1 MTLTAE
7 HPVPRSLRVPR
18 PSRLFWLLAAGYA
31 LHVVARL
38 AMSWGRSTPMYIPD
52 ETGYLVAGRWLAGG
66 PGMDLT
72 GQTLYQAGYSLLFAP
87 VYLVVHDP
95 ATVYRAVLGVN
106 ALIGALAFPLGR
118 ALLLRCGL
126 AAREAL
132 VLACAAAFLPVA
144 TLYSGTVMT
153 DAVLPV
159 LVLGWLL
166 ALDRFVRDGRAR
178 WGAVAGL
185 LAAFMYS
192 MHMRGMIVL
201 AVHCLAL
208 ASLPV
213 LRRTPRCA
221 LARRWRGESGW
232 RPAPGRTAMLWAAGA
247 AAVGTAAAWALNAR
261 VSAAFY
267 PGGPSDHQAMAVDRL
282 TSPAGLLHSVSAG
295 GGQLWA
301 MSAGSWGLAAVG
313 VVTALVAVRRG
324 RPADRLMAVVLLG
337 ATAGVAVTSAAAL
350 FDEHR
355 VGNFAYG
362 RYVACFA
369 LPFTLIGLASLRR
382 TRRALTAAVA
392 MCAFGGWLVLHMGG
406 RLHTYVFKLNDFPD
420 ITLLGGSSS
429 ALHPI
434 TISVVAAAVL
444 ALLCALF
451 RWGTARFAATLA
463 VLNLAVAA
471 VPGTVWRLGES
482 HAMSTPLPPV
492 ASGGVVVARTVPG
505 VEHPA
510 PDVVKPIPEII
521 YSLVAERVRWTRLK
535 RFDPSAGVGPGV
547 CMAIV
552 AWPAGVTAADTWPQ
566 HPPAWRYRRSVY
578 LGSLWWVTWYDPSC
592 VDRKDGR

>member
-7 HPVPRSLRVPR
+7 RPVLRNLRSLRSLRVPR
-18 PSRLFWLLAAGYA
+18 PSRLFWLVAAGYA
-31 LHVVARL
+31 VHVVARL
-38 AMSWGRSTPMYIPD
+38 TISWGHTTPVYIPD
-52 ETGYLVAGRWLAGG
+52 ENGYLVAGRWLAGG

-95 ATVYRAVLGVN
+95 ATVYRVVLGVN
-106 ALIGALAFPLGR
+106 ALVGALAFPLGR
-118 ALLLRCGL
+118 TLLLRLGMET
-126 AAREAL
+126 REAF

-144 TLYSGTVMT
+144 TLYSATAMT

-185 LAAFMYS
+185 LAAYMYAT
-192 MHMRGMIVL
+192 HIRGLIVL

-208 ASLPV
+208 VSLPV
-213 LRRTPRCA
+213 LRRTRMQRA
-221 LARRWRGESGW
+221 GW
-232 RPAPGRTAMLWAAGA
+232 RPAPERTAMLVTAGATAAGA
-247 AAVGTAAAWALNAR
+247 AAAWALNAQ
-261 VSAAFY
+261 VSAALY
-267 PGGPSDHQAMAVDRL
+267 PGKPSDHQTWAVDRL
-282 TSPAGLLHSVSAG
+282 TNPSGLLHSVTAG

-301 MSAGSWGLAAVG
+301 MAAGSWGLAAVG
-313 VVTALVAVRRG
+313 LVSALLTIRRG
-324 RPADRLMAVVLLG
+324 RPADRLMAAVLLV
-337 ATAGVAVTSAAAL
+337 ATAGVAVTSAAGL
-350 FDEHR
+350 FNEHR

-369 LPFTLIGLASLRR
+369 LPYTLIGLASLRR
-382 TRRALTAAVA
+382 TRRAVAAAVV
-392 MCAFGGWLVLHMGG
+392 MFGLGGWLVLYLGG
-406 RLHTYVFKLNDFPD
+406 RLHTYIFKLSDFPD

-434 TISVVAAAVL
+434 TISIVAAVVL
-444 ALLCALF
+444 ALFCALS
-451 RWGTARFAATLA
+451 RWGTVRFAVTLA
-463 VLNLAVAA
+463 VLNLAVTL
-471 VPGTVWRLGES
+471 VPTTVWRLGDS
-482 HAMSTPLPPV
+482 HVMSTPLPPV
-492 ASGGVVVARTVPG
+492 ASGGVVIARHVPG

-510 PDVVKPIPEII
+510 PDVVQPIPEIA
-521 YSLVAERVRWTRLK
+521 YSVVAERVWWTRLK

-552 AWPAGVTAADTWPQ
+552 EWPAGVSAADTWPQ
-566 HPPAWRYRRSVY
+566 HPPTWRYQRSIHR
-578 LGSLWWVTWYDPSC
+578 GSLWWVAWYDPSC
-592 VDRKDGR
+592 VGRKDVR